1 MTLSIHP
8 DIVRTYRETNY
19 RVSGLAAE
27 FTLQVG
33 RVSQELAG
41 LMADAKVMT
50 AAFLTNNSALA
61 GDIANLGLQSFSCES
76 CDPSGKN
83 SPKLGLLVVG
93 ITLHDADALALHYNQ
108 NAFLWISTPAGLP
121 SLRLLM
127 PLQVPDEQA
136 LARWRASLPLDE
148 AQAAEM
154 LPRREQAA
162 LMATPQREV
171 RHWLLPALW
180 DIRQPWPVARPD
192 GGAMGIGSELDRMFK
207 LVAAG
212 VVPAIT
218 SYQD

>member
-1 MTLSIHP
+1 MTTSISP
-8 DIVRTYRETNY
+8 AVVRTYRETNY
-19 RVSGLAAE
+19 RVSDLTAA
-27 FTLQVG
+27 FTLKVG
-33 RVSQELAG
+33 RVSQEMAG

-61 GDIANLGLQSFSCES
+61 GDIANLGLQSFAGES
-76 CDPSGKN
+76 CSPSDEHR
-83 SPKLGLLVVG
+83 SAPGLLVLG
-93 ITLHDADALALHYNQ
+93 ITQQDTDTLALRYNQ
-108 NAFLWISTPAGLP
+108 NAFLWISTPVGLP

-162 LMATPQREV
+162 LMAIPQGEV

-180 DIRQPWPVARPD
+180 DIRQPWPLARPD